1 MKVLKDMESREKSR
15 LCIHAAL
22 NKKALDLILLDVRKV
37 SSFAD
42 YFIICS
48 GQSSRHVQGIAS
60 FIEESLAKQGIYPL
74 GIEGFTQGS
83 WILMDYNEVIIHI
96 FYKPIRE
103 FYDLEGLWSGAKR
116 IETEFEELRI

>member
-1 MKVLKDMESREKSR
+1 MKVLKNMESREKSQ
-15 LCIHAAL
+15 LCINAAL
-22 NKKALDLILLDVRKV
+22 NKRALDAILLEVSKL

-60 FIEESLAKQGIYPL
+60 FIEESLAKEGIYPL

-103 FYDLEGLWSGAKR
+103 FYDLEGLWSAAKR
-116 IETEFEELRI
+116 IEAQTEELRI

>member
-1 MKVLKDMESREKSR
+1 MKVLKNMESREKSR
-15 LCIHAAL
+15 LCINAVL

-60 FIEESLAKQGIYPL
+60 SIKESLAKEGIYPL

-96 FYKPIRE
+96 FYKTIRE
-103 FYDLEGLWSGAKR
+103 FYDLEGLWSDAKQ
-116 IETEFEELRI
+116 IETQTEELRI

>member
-1 MKVLKDMESREKSR
+1 MKVLKDMESREKSH
-15 LCIHAAL
+15 LCINAAL

-48 GQSSRHVQGIAS
+48 GKSSRHVQGIAS
-60 FIEESLAKQGIYPL
+60 FIEESLAKEGIYPL
-74 GIEGFTQGS
+74 GIEGSTQGS
-83 WILMDYNEVIIHI
+83 WILMDYNELIIHI

-103 FYDLEGLWSGAKR
+103 FYDLEGLWSDAKR
-116 IETEFEELRI
+116 IETQTEELRI

>member
-1 MKVLKDMESREKSR
+1 MKVLKNMESREKSR
-15 LCIHAAL
+15 L
-22 NKKALDLILLDVRKV
+22 
-37 SSFAD
+37 D

-60 FIEESLAKQGIYPL
+60 FIEESLAKEGIYPL

-103 FYDLEGLWSGAKR
+103 FYDLEGLWSSAKR
-116 IETEFEELRI
+116 IEAQTEELRI

>member
-1 MKVLKDMESREKSR
+1 MESREKSQ
-15 LCIHAAL
+15 LCINAAL
-22 NKKALDLILLDVRKV
+22 NKRALDAILLEVSKL

-60 FIEESLAKQGIYPL
+60 FIKESLAKEGIYPL

-103 FYDLEGLWSGAKR
+103 FYDLEGLWSAAKR
-116 IETEFEELRI
+116 IEAQTEELRI

>member
-1 MKVLKDMESREKSR
+1 MKVLKNMESREKSR
-15 LCIHAAL
+15 LCINAAL
-22 NKKALDLILLDVRKV
+22 NKRVLDLILLEVSKL

-60 FIEESLAKQGIYPL
+60 FIKESLAKEGIYPL

-103 FYDLEGLWSGAKR
+103 FYDLEGLWSAAKR
-116 IETEFEELRI
+116 IEAQTEELRI

>member
-1 MKVLKDMESREKSR
+1 MKVLKNMESREKSR
-15 LCIHAAL
+15 LCINAVL

-60 FIEESLAKQGIYPL
+60 SIEVSLAKEGIYPL
-74 GIEGFTQGS
+74 GIEGLTQGS

-96 FYKPIRE
+96 FYKTIRE
-103 FYDLEGLWSGAKR
+103 FYDLEGLWSDAKR
-116 IETEFEELRI
+116 IETQTEELRI

>member
-1 MKVLKDMESREKSR
+1 MKVLKNMESREKSR
-15 LCIHAAL
+15 LCINAVL

-60 FIEESLAKQGIYPL
+60 SIKESLAKEGIYPL

-96 FYKPIRE
+96 FYKTIRE
-103 FYDLEGLWSGAKR
+103 FYDLEGLWSDAKR
-116 IETEFEELRI
+116 IETQTEELRI